1 MNKKKIE
8 FFFDVGSPASYLAW
22 TQIKAIAERHNAEL
36 EMKPML
42 LGAVFQ
48 ATGNSSPATVPA
60 KGNYTRQ
67 DFQRFARRYGVT
79 LNHNPFFPINTLQLM
94 RGAAAYQ
101 ETEHFGRYL
110 SAVFTAM
117 WVEEK
122 DMGKPEIVAEVLK
135 RNGFE
140 PAEVMHLIA
149 DPDVKDRLR
158 QTTEEAIARGVFGAP
173 SIFVGDELF
182 FGQDRL
188 DFVERAL
195 AGEDRVTPP
204 AER

>member
-1 MNKKKIE
+1 MSKKIE

-22 TQIKAIAERHNAEL
+22 TQIKAIAQRHNAAVEL
-36 EMKPML
+36 KPML

-48 ATGNSSPATVPA
+48 ATGNSSPASVPA

-67 DFQRFARRYGVT
+67 DFQRFARRYGVP

-101 ETEHFGRYL
+101 NTEHFERYL
-110 SAVFTAM
+110 SAVFTAI
-117 WVEEK
+117 WVEEL
-122 DMGKPEIVAEVLK
+122 DMGKPEIVAGVLE
-135 RNGFE
+135 RNGFN
-140 PAEVMHLIA
+140 PAEVMGLIG
-149 DPDVKDRLR
+149 DPAVKDRLR
-158 QTTEEAIARGVFGAP
+158 QTTDEAISRGVFGAP

-188 DFVERAL
+188 EFVEEAL
-195 AGEDRVTPP
+195 ARED
-204 AER
+204 

>member
-1 MNKKKIE
+1 MSKKIE
-8 FFFDVGSPASYLAW
+8 FYFDVGSPASYLAW
-22 TQIKAIAERHNAEL
+22 TQIQTIAERHNAEL

-79 LNHNPFFPINTLQLM
+79 LKHNPFFPINTLQLM

-101 ETEHFGRYL
+101 NTEHFDRYL
-110 SAVFTAM
+110 TAVFTGM
-117 WVEEK
+117 WVEEL
-122 DMGKPEIVAEVLK
+122 DMGKPEVVTEVLE
-135 RNGFE
+135 RNGFDA
-140 PAEVMHLIA
+140 AEVMGRMN
-149 DPDVKDRLR
+149 DPAVKDRLR
-158 QTTEEAIARGVFGAP
+158 QTTDEAISRGVFGAP

-188 DFVERAL
+188 EFVEQAL
-195 AGEDRVTPP
+195 TREG
-204 AER
+204 

>member
-1 MNKKKIE
+1 MSKKIE
-8 FFFDVGSPASYLAW
+8 FYFDVGSPASYLAW
-22 TQIKAIAERHNAEL
+22 TQIKTLAQRHSAQL

-67 DFQRFARRYGVT
+67 DFQRFAKRYGVT
-79 LNHNPFFPINTLQLM
+79 LKHNPFFPINTLQLM

-101 ETEHFGRYL
+101 NTEHFDRYL
-110 SAVFTAM
+110 TAIFTAM
-117 WVEEK
+117 WVEEL
-122 DMGKPEIVAEVLK
+122 DMSKPQIVAEVLE
-135 RNGFE
+135 RNGFD
-140 PAEVMHLIA
+140 PAEVMGLMG
-149 DPDVKDRLR
+149 DPAVKDRLR
-158 QTTEEAIARGVFGAP
+158 QTTDEAIARGVFGAP

-188 DFVERAL
+188 EFVELAL
-195 AGEDRVTPP
+195 THEG
-204 AER
+204 

>member
-1 MNKKKIE
+1 MSKKIE
-8 FFFDVGSPASYLAW
+8 FYFDVGSPASYLAW
-22 TQIKAIAERHNAEL
+22 TQIKTIAERHNAEL

-67 DFQRFARRYGVT
+67 DLQRFAKRYGVT
-79 LNHNPFFPINTLQLM
+79 LKHNPFFPINTLQLM

-101 ETEHFGRYL
+101 GTEHFERYL
-110 SAVFTAM
+110 TAVFTGM
-117 WVEEK
+117 WVEEL
-122 DMGKPEIVAEVLK
+122 DMGKPEIVAEVLE
-135 RNGFE
+135 RNGFD
-140 PAEVMHLIA
+140 PAEVLGLMG
-149 DPDVKDRLR
+149 DPAVKDRLR
-158 QTTEEAIARGVFGAP
+158 QTTDEAIARGVFGAP

-188 DFVERAL
+188 EFVEQAL
-195 AGEDRVTPP
+195 AREG
-204 AER
+204 